1 MPNTNPPTSN
11 IKEFQRKLD
20 LAKNRMYCNYA
31 FYFGATADNVSQL
44 AELKNLEGC
53 CGIKLFAGSS
63 TGNLLVADEKDI
75 DKVFQN
81 SSKVVAVHSEDEAI
95 LEVNKKLIKNGDVHT
110 HPVWRSEECAMSS
123 TRRIVRLA
131 ERYNKKAHVLHITTK
146 QEIDFLSQHK
156 GNITFEITPQHL
168 TIYAPDC
175 YDKLGT
181 YAQMNPP
188 IRDKSHY
195 DRLWYAVKNNL
206 NDTIGSDHAPHLKV
220 NKDKE
225 YPNSPSGMPGVQTL
239 MPVMLNHV
247 NDGKLTLNQLINLAS
262 KMSYVSA
269 GEYKLPLVI
278 RAIIGRSWGQGAQH
292 SQSFHSFFMHVPGIK
307 VIAPSTPYD
316 AKGAL
321 ISAINDNNPTIFLE
335 HRMLYQNVGQV
346 PSEPYTVDFN
356 KARILSKGNDVTIV
370 AISHM
375 VVDSLRARDLLIQKG
390 IKAEVIDPVSL
401 SPLDIDTIYNS
412 VLKTKK
418 IVVVDT
424 SWISAGTGSEII
436 ASLSEKNSGSSPF
449 KYKRMGYEESPCP
462 TTKSL
467 ENLFYPDS
475 VSIAKTCYNLCAGK
489 NNWEPDYVEPKEL
502 KEFRGPF

>member
-1 MPNTNPPTSN
+1 MLDLIIKNGQCYINGKLEDKDIAVKDSKIFKIGKISEESKEVYDAKNQIVLPGCIDTQTHFREPGSTDTEDLHSGSRAAVAGGITAVFEMPNTNPPTSN

-31 FYFGATADNVSQL
+31 FYFGATADNVNQL
-44 AELKNLEGC
+44 AKLKDLEGC

-81 SSKVVAVHSEDEAI
+81 SSKVVAVHSEDEEI
-95 LEVNKKLIKNGDVHT
+95 LNKNKKLIKNGDVQS
-110 HPVWRSEECAMSS
+110 HPVWRSEECAISS
-123 TRRIVRLA
+123 TRRIVRIA
-131 ERYNKKAHVLHITTK
+131 ERYNKKAHILHITTK

-175 YDKLGT
+175 YEKLGT

-247 NDGKLTLNQLINLAS
+247 NAGKLSLNQLINLVCENPI
-262 KMSYVSA
+262 K
-269 GEYKLPLVI
+269 I
-278 RAIIGRSWGQGAQH
+278 
-292 SQSFHSFFMHVPGIK
+292 FGINNK
-307 VIAPSTPYD
+307 GFIKEGYD
-316 AKGAL
+316 ADFTIVDMNKK
-321 ISAINDNNPTIFLE
+321 IEIKNDNIESKCGWSPFNGYKFKGTPT
-335 HRMLYQNVGQV
+335 H
-346 PSEPYTVDFN
+346 T
-356 KARILSKGNDVTIV
+356 
-370 AISHM
+370 
-375 VVDSLRARDLLIQKG
+375 
-390 IKAEVIDPVSL
+390 
-401 SPLDIDTIYNS
+401 
-412 VLKTKK
+412 
-418 IVVVDT
+418 
-424 SWISAGTGSEII
+424 II
-436 ASLSEKNSGSSPF
+436 AGKIKMRDRKIL
-449 KYKRMGYEESPCP
+449 GYPEGTP
-462 TTKSL
+462 L
-467 ENLFYPDS
+467 EFN
-475 VSIAKTCYNLCAGK
+475 
-489 NNWEPDYVEPKEL
+489 
-502 KEFRGPF
+502 